1 MDTKNKDIKQ
11 FISNIVDK
19 NYSQANNTLQKMVE
33 NKLKNRIKSSL
44 DQKN

>member
-19 NYSQANNTLQKMVE
+19 NYSQANTTLQKMVE